1 MPSSEGCD
9 RMKQGA
15 QWGREVEP
23 NQPSE
28 SNAVYTT
35 LQAPAWKGTLFKD
48 LRISLLPHKVTWGEN
63 KNSIKKSSIK

>member
-1 MPSSEGCD
+1 MPGGEGCD

-15 QWGREVEP
+15 RWGREVEP

-35 LQAPAWKGTLFKD
+35 LQAPAWEGTLFKD
-48 LRISLLPHKVTWGEN
+48 PRISLLPHEVPRGEN
-63 KNSIKKSSIK
+63 RNSTKKSSIK